1 MKTLFKSL
9 LLFLLMLLFSTV
21 AVFAQ
26 QRNLNQKNQPS
37 LEEHLAQLK
46 KELALSDEQLALVKP
61 LIEANRE
68 KNMASRDKM
77 RQELKADRQNRRA
90 MMKEMRVAT
99 ASNQQHLNAS
109 LQEILTKEQFEK
121 LQEIQKNKRAEMMK
135 KNQNQPNRQN

>member
-37 LEEHLAQLK
+37 LEEHLAQLQ
-46 KELALSDEQLALVKP
+46 KELALSDEQLTLVKP

-99 ASNQQHLNAS
+99 ASNQQQLNAS

>member
-37 LEEHLAQLK
+37 LEEHLAQLQ

-99 ASNQQHLNAS
+99 ASNQQQLNAS

>member
-90 MMKEMRVAT
+90 MMKEMRIAT
-99 ASNQQHLNAS
+99 SSNQQQLNAS
-109 LQEILTKEQFEK
+109 LKEILTKEQFEK

>member
-99 ASNQQHLNAS
+99 ASNQQQLNAS

>member
-9 LLFLLMLLFSTV
+9 LLFLLMLLFSTF

-37 LEEHLAQLK
+37 LEEHLAQLQ

-90 MMKEMRVAT
+90 MMKEMRIAT
-99 ASNQQHLNAS
+99 SSNQQELNAS
-109 LQEILTKEQFEK
+109 LKEILTKEQFEK